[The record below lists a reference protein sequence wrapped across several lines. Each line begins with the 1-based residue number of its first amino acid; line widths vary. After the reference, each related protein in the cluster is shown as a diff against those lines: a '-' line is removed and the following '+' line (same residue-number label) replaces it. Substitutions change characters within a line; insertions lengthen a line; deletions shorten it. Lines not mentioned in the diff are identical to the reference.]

1 MGISNAVDCEEVRWG
16 RWGWGEAGVV
26 WMSHGDEAVELPDGL
41 RWLRGVRRVGL
52 LRCRIQ
58 TPPHTTNAMD
68 HSRFCQPA
76 FTSGDPRLHFP
87 SLVSEVPFYMHQV
100 LNPNAPPPSTP
111 PSHTFLDSTT
121 VSPPPPPPPTYSSPQ
136 TGWNAY
142 SGGINLNQGTS
153 GYAQGTTVRWPRQE
167 TLTLLEIRSRLD
179 HCFKEATSSNHKAP
193 LWDEISRIMKEEYG
207 YQRSGRKCKEKFENL
222 YKYYKKTK
230 EGKVGKTDGK
240 HYRFFR
246 QLEALVG
253 NQHEPGSTNTNTAV
267 YPSNQSN
274 HSSGNNTPSNHH
286 HEFNKKEMIAAIEE
300 SVESHFMKLMVKQ
313 EQWCEKILSTIE
325 QKEQE
330 RMMTENEW
338 RKQEGARLDQEYEA
352 WASQV
357 ARIKTRDESLLKA
370 LQNLIKVRSVESKE
384 TDQSLSDHEKGKDW
398 IEPEIASLIHIRT
411 SKEGKFDQQHEDR
424 FWQEVAFEMSLLG
437 YNRSDKV
444 CKETWD
450 KLCVENR
457 ISREVSS
464 GTSNPMNIDCGR
476 SWETM

>member
-1 MGISNAVDCEEVRWG
+1 
-16 RWGWGEAGVV
+16 
-26 WMSHGDEAVELPDGL
+26 
-41 RWLRGVRRVGL
+41 
-52 LRCRIQ
+52 
-58 TPPHTTNAMD
+58 MD
-68 HSRFCQPA
+68 HGRYCQPA
-76 FTSGDPRLHFP
+76 FTAGDPRLHFHSPVP
-87 SLVSEVPFYMHQV
+87 SLVSEVPFYMNQV
-100 LNPNAPPPSTP
+100 LNPNAPPPP
-111 PSHTFLDSTT
+111 AAHTFLDTT
-121 VSPPPPPPPTYSSPQ
+121 SVSPPPPPPPPPTYSPQ
-136 TGWNAY
+136 TGWNVFN
-142 SGGINLNQGTS
+142 GGINLNQGTGS
-153 GYAQGTTVRWPRQE
+153 YAQGTTIRWPRQE

-253 NQHEPGSTNTNTAV
+253 NHHDPGSTNMNTAV

-274 HSSGNNTPSNHH
+274 NSSGNTTPSDH
-286 HEFNKKEMIAAIEE
+286 HEFKKKEMIAAIEE

-313 EQWCEKILSTIE
+313 EQWCEKILCTIE

-330 RMMTENEW
+330 RVMIENEW
-338 RKQEGARLDQEYEA
+338 RKHEEARLDQEYEA
-352 WASQV
+352 WASHV
-357 ARIKTRDESLLKA
+357 AHIKTRDESLLEA
-370 LQNLIKVRSVESKE
+370 LQNLIKVRSVGSTHGDMDPMTNSKE
-384 TDQSLSDHEKGKDW
+384 TECLSDPDKCKDW
-398 IEPEIASLIHIRT
+398 IEPEISSLIHIRT
-411 SKEGKFDQQHEDR
+411 NKECKFQDVDQEHEDR
-424 FWQEVAFEMSLLG
+424 LWQEVAFEMSLLG
-437 YNRSDKV
+437 YDRSAKV

-450 KLCVENR
+450 KLCVENT

-464 GTSNPMNIDCGR
+464 GTSNPMNIECGR